1 MISGALAERMRPVLD
16 EIIHNDQKA
25 FLPGRYI
32 GEVVRTTYD
41 IIQYAKENNKVGLLL
56 LLDYEKAYDSIS
68 FSFLSKAL
76 DFFNFCPNMIKWI
89 EILLRDFNA
98 SINHCGNISKP
109 FLIGRGC
116 RQGDPIAAYLFIL
129 SIEILA
135 CKLRNDPKV
144 SGFEICSYTK
154 LFEIYADDM
163 TIFLKPTQ
171 NNLS

>member
-68 FSFLSKAL
+68 FSFLNKAL
-76 DFFNFCPNMIKWI
+76 SFFNFGPNMIKWI
-89 EILLRDFNA
+89 EILLRDF
-98 SINHCGNISKP
+98 
-109 FLIGRGC
+109 
-116 RQGDPIAAYLFIL
+116 
-129 SIEILA
+129 
-135 CKLRNDPKV
+135 
-144 SGFEICSYTK
+144 
-154 LFEIYADDM
+154 
-163 TIFLKPTQ
+163 
-171 NNLS
+171 